1 MTSLSIGNHTIGLNS
16 PTYVIGELSANHNA
30 SLSHALETIHAMAEA
45 GADAVKL
52 QTYTADT
59 LTIRSNR
66 PEFVVAKGSLWTGRT
81 LHDLYQ
87 EAQTPWEWH
96 EELFSC
102 ARSLGLDC
110 FSTPFDP
117 TSVDFLQTL
126 DPPAYKIA
134 SFELVDL
141 PLIDYVAS
149 KGKPMILSTGMATL
163 EEISQAVDIVRK
175 HQTPFALLKCTSAYP
190 SPPESMNLKTIPHL
204 QAAFD
209 CVAGLSDHTLGI
221 AVPVAAVVLGAR
233 IIEKHVTLSRAVPGP
248 DSAFSL
254 EPQEFREMIQAIRT
268 AEAAIGNVTYGRTPA
283 DEASLVFRRSLY
295 VVADVKAGECFNTNN
310 VRSIRPAH
318 GLSPSRWWSVLGR
331 RATCDIPSGTPLS
344 DPMIGPMESKG

>member
-1 MTSLSIGNHTIGLNS
+1 MNNFTIGQRTIGPHS
-16 PTYVIGELSANHNA
+16 PAYVIAELSANHN
-30 SLSHALETIHAMAEA
+30 SNLTHALKTIDAMAEA

-59 LTIRSNR
+59 LTIRSTR
-66 PEFVVAKGSLWTGRT
+66 PEFVVGKGTLWTGRT

-96 EELFSC
+96 EQLFSH

-117 TSVDFLQTL
+117 TAVEFLETL

-141 PLIDYVAS
+141 PLIDTVAAT
-149 KGKPMILSTGMATL
+149 GKPMILSTGMASL
-163 EEISQAVDIVRK
+163 DEIAQAVEIVRK

-190 SPPESMNLKTIPHL
+190 SPPEAMNLKTISHL
-204 QAAFD
+204 KEAFD

-233 IIEKHVTLSRAVPGP
+233 IIEKHFTLSRKTPGP

-254 EPQEFREMIQAIRT
+254 EPDEFRDMVQAIRT
-268 AEAAIGNVTYGRTPA
+268 AEAAIGKVAYGRTPA

-295 VVADVKAGECFNTNN
+295 VVRDVKAGEKFDANN
-310 VRSIRPAH
+310 VRSIRPAC
-318 GLSPSRWWSVLGR
+318 GLSPSRWWDVLGR
-331 RATCDIPSGTPLS
+331 KATCDISAGTPLS
-344 DPMIGPMESKG
+344 EQMLGPSEP